1 MGRQD
6 LMTHLSMLRDLI
18 LAEREAAKD
27 LAMDKLLVLAA
38 EKEILLKEIIPLSE
52 TAGQLTDA
60 EKEMSE
66 AVYSENLRNAYF
78 LWSALKWVRASME
91 FMGDKIYPDSYEESG
106 SMVKVP
112 FSGALLSGRF

>member
-6 LMTHLSMLRDLI
+6 LMTYLSMLRDLI
-18 LAEREAAKD
+18 LAEREAAKE

-38 EKEILLKEIIPLSE
+38 EKECLLKKILPLSD
-52 TAGQLTDA
+52 TVDQLTDA
-60 EKEMSE
+60 EKELSE

-78 LWSALKWVRASME
+78 LWSALKWVRASMG
-91 FMGDKIYPDSYEESG
+91 FMGDKMYPDSYEENG

-112 FSGALLSGRF
+112 YSGALLSGRF